1 MNFEEFLAA
10 TRKRNPISW
19 FRKRNVEDA
28 ELRKHLDVIGEWEAG
43 NINRRKMLDTL
54 EFMDREFDHEFRAKD
69 GLKLYRGQ
77 VIPKFDGLPAS
88 YSRQRYVALA
98 FAANEA
104 CAHEGEQALLVS
116 RKSRGISLDLSKLT
130 MHKVLYPEEY
140 EVILLNSEP
149 KRSEID
155 RVLASCSIFGNEAQL
170 AGKYA

>member
-10 TRKRNPISW
+10 TRKRNPIR
-19 FRKRNVEDA
+19 FPRRNADDA
-28 ELRKHLDVIGEWEAG
+28 ELRRHLDVLTEWEAG
-43 NINRRKMLDTL
+43 NVNRKKMLDTL
-54 EFMDREFDHEFRAKD
+54 EYFDQEFDGEFRAKE

-88 YSRQRYVALA
+88 YSRQRLVALS

-104 CAHEGEQALLVS
+104 CAHDGEEALLVS
-116 RKSRGISLDLSKLT
+116 RKSKGPSLDLAKLT
-130 MHKVLYPEEY
+130 MHKPLYPDEY
-140 EVILLNSEP
+140 EVILLNTEP

-155 RVLASCSIFGNEAQL
+155 RVAASCSIFGNQAEL